1 MLWYPPLEGD
11 AMRPE
16 EVLAQPP
23 TILSREQRESY
34 FEKGHLLLEGV
45 VPDAWVERLLA
56 VTAAFVDRS
65 RSLTRSDAIFD
76 LEPGHSAETPR
87 LRRLTSP
94 VEQHDAYWEFAS
106 TSLLGDIAADL
117 VGPDVKF
124 HHSKLNFKWAA
135 GGEEVKW
142 HQDIQYWPH
151 TNYSPLTIGV
161 YLHDVGPEQGPLRV
175 LPGSHEGPLYSLY
188 NDEDSWIG
196 CLSDQDVKRVDLTSA
211 EDLTGPAGS
220 LTIHN
225 CRTVHSS
232 RRNES
237 DLGRP
242 LLLNVYSA
250 ADAFA
255 YTANP
260 LPSRYAG
267 TLVRGA
273 PARWAHHDPRPCLL
287 PPDWSGGYTS
297 LFALQQ
303 EENWEPDQL
312 DTVKEQHARMKRP

>member
-1 MLWYPPLEGD
+1 VK
-11 AMRPE
+11 PE
-16 EVLAQPP
+16 EVVAQPAKV
-23 TILSREQRESY
+23 LSQEQRESY
-34 FEKGHLLLEGV
+34 FENGYLLLEGV
-45 VPDAWVERLLA
+45 VSEEWVRRLLA
-56 VTAAFVDRS
+56 VTAGFVEQS
-65 RSLTRSDAIFD
+65 RALTKSDAIFD
-76 LEPGHSAETPR
+76 LEASHTAEKPR

-94 VEQHDAYWEFAS
+94 VEQDAAYWEFAS
-106 TSLLGDIAADL
+106 ESLLGDIAADL

-124 HHSKLNFKWAA
+124 HHSKLNFKWAE

-151 TNYSPLTIGV
+151 TNYSPLTMGV

-175 LPGSHEGPLYSLY
+175 IPGSHEGELFSLYS
-188 NDEDSWIG
+188 DDDVWVG
-196 CLSDQDVKRVDLTSA
+196 CLAEADVRRLDLDSAVDLM
-211 EDLTGPAGS
+211 GPAGS
-220 LTIHN
+220 VTIHN

-250 ADAFA
+250 ADAFP

-267 TLVRGA
+267 AIVRGK
-273 PARWAHHDPRPCLL
+273 PARWAHHDPRGCLI

-303 EENWEPDQL
+303 EEEWDSEQL
-312 DTVKEQHARMKRP
+312 EAVRAQHAGMKGAPSGTM